1 MHKKFARIT
10 ASDQPLEVNK
20 YQVMH
25 VESWET
31 NMRSA
36 GSSAQVVGSNPAG
49 PTTRLTDPTGAKIFR
64 TLWELRKGGQSEDT
78 LKAKG
83 HRLRY
88 LAKHVNLDDPEAV
101 KGYIASRSNWSN
113 SYKQGVAYAYN
124 SYAKANGL
132 QWALPRFRIEDKLPR
147 IPTEERINQV
157 IVKAR
162 GKYVLV
168 FSILRDTGMRPIE
181 LERTRTRDIDLEK
194 GIITVRTAKGGAA
207 RNVQVRKQTLALLK
221 AYLGKHNFGLD
232 DKPFPKRRKM
242 TGRWVRLRN
251 TVAEKLADPAFRT
264 IRLYDLRHF
273 AATMMYHR
281 TRDILHT
288 QRMLGH
294 RNLKSTLRYVQL
306 IGFEDDDYTS
316 AVARTLKEARQLIE
330 AGFEYV
336 TEVEGA
342 KVFRKRK

>member
-1 MHKKFARIT
+1 MLFR
-10 ASDQPLEVNK
+10 
-20 YQVMH
+20 
-25 VESWET
+25 VE
-31 NMRSA
+31 
-36 GSSAQVVGSNPAG
+36 VVGSNPAG
-49 PTTRLTDPTGAKIFR
+49 PTTRRTDPASAKIFQ

-88 LAKHVNLDDPEAV
+88 LARHSNLDDPEAV
-101 KGYIASRSNWSN
+101 KGYIASRTDWSN

-124 SYAKANGL
+124 SYVKANGL
-132 QWALPRFRIEDKLPR
+132 CWTLPRFRIEDKLPR
-147 IPTEERINQV
+147 IPTEEKINQV
-157 IVKAR
+157 IVRAR

-181 LERTRTRDIDLEK
+181 LERARARDIDLER
-194 GIITVRTAKGGAA
+194 GTITVRTAKGGAG
-207 RNVQVRKQTLALLK
+207 RVVQVRRQTLALLK
-221 AYLGKHNFGLD
+221 EYLGKHNFGLND
-232 DKPFPKRRKM
+232 RPFPKRRKM

-251 TVAEKLADPAFRT
+251 TVAAKLMDPAFRT

-273 AATMMYHR
+273 AATMIYHK
-281 TRDILHT
+281 TRDILYT
-288 QRMLGH
+288 QKMLGH

-306 IGFEDDDYTS
+306 IGFEEDDYTS
-316 AVARTLKEARQLIE
+316 AVAKTIKECQELVE

-336 TEVEGA
+336 CTMQGV

>member
-1 MHKKFARIT
+1 
-10 ASDQPLEVNK
+10 
-20 YQVMH
+20 
-25 VESWET
+25 
-31 NMRSA
+31 MRNA
-36 GSSAQVVGSNPAG
+36 GSLAEVVGSNPTG
-49 PTTRLTDPTGAKIFR
+49 PTTRPTDPTKARIFK
-64 TLWELRKGGQSEDT
+64 TLWALKKAGYSEDT

-83 HRLRY
+83 HRLWY
-88 LAKHVNLDDPEAV
+88 LAKHVDLDSPEAV
-101 KGYIASRSNWSN
+101 KGYIAGRSNWSN
-113 SYKQGVAYAYN
+113 AYKQGVVYAYN

-132 QWALPRFRIEDKLPR
+132 EWSLPHFRIEDRLSK
-147 IPTEERINQV
+147 IPTEEKINQV
-157 IVKAR
+157 IVRAR

-181 LERTRTRDIDLEK
+181 LEKTRTRDIDLER
-194 GIITVRTAKGGAA
+194 GTITVRTAKGGIG
-207 RNVQVRKQTLALLK
+207 RMVQVRKQTLALLK
-221 AYLGKHNFGLD
+221 EYLGKHNFALD
-232 DKPFPKRRKM
+232 DKPFPRRRKM

-251 TVAEKLADPAFRT
+251 TVAAKLMDPAFRT

-273 AATMMYHR
+273 AATMTYHK

-294 RNLKSTLRYVQL
+294 RNLKSTLRYVQP

-316 AVARTLKEARQLIE
+316 TIAKSLEEARQLIE

-336 TEVEGA
+336 TEIEGA